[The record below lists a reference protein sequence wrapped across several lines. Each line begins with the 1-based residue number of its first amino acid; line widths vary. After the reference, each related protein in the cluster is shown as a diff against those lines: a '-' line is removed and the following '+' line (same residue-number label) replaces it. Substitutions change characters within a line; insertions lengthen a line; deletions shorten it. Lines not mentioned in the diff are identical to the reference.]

1 MQSVLHSV
9 DTPNLQMNLQGELA
23 LHSGQRPLPTMSMP
37 VLGSPLKLKRS
48 AVSIKLCSTLST
60 HAFGMQVQQGL

>member
-1 MQSVLHSV
+1 
-9 DTPNLQMNLQGELA
+9 MNLQGELA